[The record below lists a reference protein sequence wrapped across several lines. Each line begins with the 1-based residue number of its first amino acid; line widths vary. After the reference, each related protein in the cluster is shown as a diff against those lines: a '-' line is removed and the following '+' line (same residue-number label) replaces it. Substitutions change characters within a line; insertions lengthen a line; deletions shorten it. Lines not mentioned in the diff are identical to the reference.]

1 MERPA
6 HASRPSKVKRL
17 CRFTVACS
25 SVLILTACI
34 SPAATAR
41 SAQPTSS
48 SLAAPS
54 TATSAPSAVADAR
67 CHFTV
72 TVSGMRGPRI
82 QYVVGDVIDVTVG
95 QRLTVGSVRNC
106 APSLQTTARPNGVLT
121 ALPGSPDA
129 FLAASTGIVELS
141 LLHAMCDGNPDP
153 GCRGGVAGAQQ
164 VVSVHPPTA

>member
-1 MERPA
+1 M
-6 HASRPSKVKRL
+6 H
-17 CRFTVACS
+17 
-25 SVLILTACI
+25 
-34 SPAATAR
+34 
-41 SAQPTSS
+41 
-48 SLAAPS
+48 
-54 TATSAPSAVADAR
+54 
-67 CHFTV
+67 
-72 TVSGMRGPRI
+72 GPRI

-106 APSLQTTARPNGVLT
+106 APSLQTTARPDGVLT

-129 FLAASTGIVELS
+129 FLAASTGVVELS